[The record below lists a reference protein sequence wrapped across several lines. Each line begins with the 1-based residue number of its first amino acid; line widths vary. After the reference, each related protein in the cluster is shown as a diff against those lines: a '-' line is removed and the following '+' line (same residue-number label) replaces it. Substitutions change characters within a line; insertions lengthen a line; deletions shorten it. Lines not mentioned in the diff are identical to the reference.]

1 MGVRNMNMK
10 KGLLSMVLLLALST
24 ILAAC
29 GGGAADGGNG
39 GNGGEGEDG
48 GTQFLGILTGGSQ
61 GTYYPLGGTFQTIIN
76 NNVDGVDA
84 TANSS
89 GASVENMKK
98 LADGDGEMAF
108 VQTDIAA
115 YAAEGKLMFEGNK
128 IDNVQA
134 IGSLYPETIQIVTT
148 KQSGIKSVEDLKGK
162 TVSLGNI
169 GSGTRANAKNIIK
182 AHGLSEE
189 DMTVRN
195 LSFGESTDGI
205 KDGSID
211 AAFITSGTP
220 TGAVEGLA
228 ATQDIS
234 IVPIKEEKI
243 NELKEEFPYYAKDTV
258 KEGTYGLKQD
268 VTTVAVQAMLVVSK
282 DLSEDVVYNVTK
294 AIFNNTDKVTHSKG
308 EFISAETALNGVGI
322 ELHPGAKKYFDEKG
336 ISKD

>member
-1 MGVRNMNMK
+1 MGVTNMNMK

-29 GGGAADGGNG
+29 GGGSADGGSG
-39 GNGGEGEDG
+39 EEGE
-48 GTQFLGILTGGSQ
+48 TQFLGILTGGSQ

-76 NNVDGVDA
+76 NNVDNVDA

-98 LADGDGEMAF
+98 LADGSGEMAF

-115 YAAEGKLMFEGNK
+115 YASEGKLMFEDNQ

-148 KQSGIKSVEDLKGK
+148 KESGISSIEDLEGK
-162 TVSLGNI
+162 TVSIGNI
-169 GSGTRANAKNIIK
+169 GSGTRANAENILK
-182 AHGLSEE
+182 VHGLTE
-189 DMTVRN
+189 DDFTARN

-228 ATQDIS
+228 ATEDVN
-234 IVPIKEEKI
+234 IVPIAGDKISELQEKY
-243 NELKEEFPYYAKDTV
+243 PYYAEDTV
-258 KEGTYGLKQD
+258 KEGTYGLSED
-268 VTTVAVQAMLVVSK
+268 VTTVAVQAMLVVSD

-294 AIFNNTDKVTHSKG
+294 AIFDNVDQVTHSKG
-308 EFISAETALNGVGI
+308 EFISAESALDGVGI

-336 ISKD
+336 ISQD